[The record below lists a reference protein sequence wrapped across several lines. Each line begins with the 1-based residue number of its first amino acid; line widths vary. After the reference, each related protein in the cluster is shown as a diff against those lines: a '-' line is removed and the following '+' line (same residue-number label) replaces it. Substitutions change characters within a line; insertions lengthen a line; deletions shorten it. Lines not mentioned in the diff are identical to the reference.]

1 MAPRTGSID
10 LTRSLLAFNTI
21 NPPGQEQECAKYL
34 GSLLESVGF
43 QIRCY
48 EFAPQRTTIVA
59 HLNGISD
66 RLPLCFT
73 GHIDTVPLG
82 ATPWRQDPFAGEIEG
97 NKIYGRGSTDM
108 KSGVAAMIVAAI
120 QLAQM
125 PTPKA
130 GLTLVLTAGEETCCQ
145 GAYHL
150 ASLEGVL
157 REAGAIVVGE
167 PTANYPW
174 IGHKGAVR
182 FEIRTQGV
190 TAHASMPE
198 QGVNAVYKA
207 AQVIL
212 KLQAFD
218 FQVTPHP
225 ILGKPTLNVSTI
237 AGGLNI
243 NSVPDRC
250 VIGVDI
256 RTIPGQNHAEIQQ
269 QLQDLL
275 GGEVDIELLD
285 RAQSIATDEKNE
297 WIQSVF
303 KLIEPYLKTHPVAK
317 GATFFTD
324 ASALTPAFGYPPTLI
339 LGPGEPEMAHK
350 TDEFCY
356 ISKLEEGVEI
366 YTEIAEAWCS
376 VWPGKV
382 GRNIEK
388 TSN

>member
-1 MAPRTGSID
+1 MASSTNPLD
-10 LTRSLLAFNTI
+10 LTRSLLAFNTM

-34 GSLLESVGF
+34 GALLESAGF
-43 QIRCY
+43 QVHCY
-48 EFAPQRTTIVA
+48 EFAPQRTTVVA
-59 HLNGISD
+59 RLGGVSD

-73 GHIDTVPLG
+73 GHIDTVGLG
-82 ATPWRQDPFAGEIEG
+82 AMPWHQDPFAGEIEG
-97 NKIYGRGSTDM
+97 NKVYGRGSTDM
-108 KSGVAAMIVAAI
+108 KSGVAAIIVAAM
-120 QLAQM
+120 QLAQL

-150 ASLEGVL
+150 ASLDNVL
-157 REAGAIVVGE
+157 SEAGAIVVGE

-182 FEIRTQGV
+182 FEIRTKGI

-207 AQVIL
+207 AQAIL
-212 KLQAFD
+212 KLQDFD
-218 FQVTPHP
+218 FQVAPHS
-225 ILGKPTLNVSTI
+225 ILGKPTLNVGTI
-237 AGGLNI
+237 SGGLNI

-250 VIGVDI
+250 AIGVDI
-256 RTIPGQNHAEIQQ
+256 RTIPGQSHGEIRQ
-269 QLQDLL
+269 QLQDFL
-275 GGEVDIELLD
+275 GSEVEIELLNE
-285 RAQSIATDEKNE
+285 AQSIATDERNE

-303 KLIEPYLKTHPVAK
+303 RLVEPYLKTRPVAK

-324 ASALTPAFGYPPTLI
+324 ASVLTPAFGYPPTII

-350 TDEFCY
+350 TNEFCY

-366 YTEIAEAWCS
+366 YTKIAEEWCA
-376 VWPGKV
+376 VDQP
-382 GRNIEK
+382 
-388 TSN
+388 

>member
-1 MAPRTGSID
+1 MAASTNPID
-10 LTRSLLAFNTI
+10 LTRNLLAFNTM

-43 QIRCY
+43 QVRCY

-59 HLNGISD
+59 RLSGMSD

-82 ATPWRQDPFAGEIEG
+82 ATAWSYDPFAGEITDD
-97 NKIYGRGSTDM
+97 KVYGRGSTDM
-108 KSGVAAMIVAAI
+108 KSGIAAMITAATR
-120 QLAQM
+120 LAQLT
-125 PTPKA
+125 TPKA
-130 GLTLVLTAGEETCCQ
+130 GLTLILTAGEETCCQ

-150 ASLEGVL
+150 ASLDNVL
-157 REAGAIVVGE
+157 GETGAILVGE

-182 FEIRTQGV
+182 FEIRTKGI

-207 AQVIL
+207 AQAVL
-212 KLQAFD
+212 KLQEFD
-218 FQVTPHP
+218 FQVDSHS
-225 ILGKPTLNVSTI
+225 ILGKPTLNVGTI
-237 AGGLNI
+237 SGGINI

-256 RTIPGQNHAEIQQ
+256 RTIPGQDHMKICQ
-269 QLQDLL
+269 QLQVFL
-275 GGEVDIELLD
+275 GDEVEIELLNE
-285 RAQSIATDEKNE
+285 AQSIATDEKNE
-297 WIQSVF
+297 WVQSVF
-303 KLIEPYLKTHPVAK
+303 EVVEPYLKAQPTAK

-324 ASALTPAFGYPPTLI
+324 ASVLTPAFGHPPTII

-356 ISKLEEGVEI
+356 VSKIEEGAEI
-366 YTEIAEAWCS
+366 YTKIAERWF
-376 VWPGKV
+376 
-382 GRNIEK
+382 R
-388 TSN
+388 

>member
-1 MAPRTGSID
+1 MATSTNPLN
-10 LTRSLLAFNTI
+10 LTRDLLAFNTI
-21 NPPGQEQECAKYL
+21 NPPGQEQECALYL
-34 GSLLESVGF
+34 GALLESVGF

-48 EFAPQRTTIVA
+48 EFAPQRTTVVA
-59 HLNGISD
+59 RLSGVSN
-66 RLPLCFT
+66 RLPLCLT

-82 ATPWRQDPFAGEIEG
+82 ATAWSQDPFAGEIAG

-108 KSGVAAMIVAAI
+108 KSGVAAMVVAAMR
-120 QLAQM
+120 LAQL
-125 PTPKA
+125 PSPKA

-150 ASLEGVL
+150 ASLDNVL
-157 REAGAIVVGE
+157 GEAGAIVVGE

-182 FEIRTQGV
+182 FEIRTKGI

-207 AQVIL
+207 AQAIL
-212 KLQAFD
+212 KLQEFD
-218 FQVTPHP
+218 FQIAPHS
-225 ILGKPTLNVSTI
+225 ILGKPTLNVGTI
-237 AGGLNI
+237 SGGLNI

-256 RTIPGQNHAEIQQ
+256 RTIPGQTCTEIRQH
-269 QLQDLL
+269 LQNFL
-275 GGEVDIELLD
+275 GSEVEIELLNE
-285 RAQSIATDEKNE
+285 AQSIATEEKNE

-303 KLIEPYLKTHPVAK
+303 RLVEPYLQTRPVAK

-324 ASALTPAFGYPPTLI
+324 ASVLTPAFGHPPTI
-339 LGPGEPEMAHK
+339 IIGPGEPEMAHK

-366 YTEIAEAWCS
+366 YTKIAVEWC
-376 VWPGKV
+376 
-382 GRNIEK
+382 E
-388 TSN
+388 